1 MTDDQDQQTGG
12 GGAGFSGANPKGPG
26 DLFGKLLGGD
36 RTVFEQIDK
45 NARGLAQSAL
55 AKLDVVSR
63 EEFDAQ
69 SRVLQ
74 RTRERVELLEAE
86 LQRLTAL
93 LEQLD
98 APTAE

>member
-1 MTDDQDQQTGG
+1 MG
-12 GGAGFSGANPKGPG
+12 GGATDSSGTNPKGPG

-36 RTVFEQIDK
+36 RAVFEQIDK

-69 SRVLQ
+69 SRVLE

-93 LEQLD
+93 LEELEPPAAD
-98 APTAE
+98 

>member
-1 MTDDQDQQTGG
+1 MG
-12 GGAGFSGANPKGPG
+12 GGATDSSGANPKGPG

-55 AKLDVVSR
+55 AKLEVVSR

-69 SRVLQ
+69 SRVLE

-93 LEQLD
+93 LEELEPPAAD
-98 APTAE
+98 

>member
-1 MTDDQDQQTGG
+1 MG
-12 GGAGFSGANPKGPG
+12 GGATDSSGANPKGPG

-69 SRVLQ
+69 SRVLE

-93 LEQLD
+93 LEELEPPAAD
-98 APTAE
+98 

>member
-1 MTDDQDQQTGG
+1 MG
-12 GGAGFSGANPKGPG
+12 GGATDSSGANPKGPG

-86 LQRLTAL
+86 LHRLTAL
-93 LEQLD
+93 LEELEPPAAD
-98 APTAE
+98 

>member
-1 MTDDQDQQTGG
+1 MG
-12 GGAGFSGANPKGPG
+12 GGATDSSGANPKSPG
-26 DLFGKLLGGD
+26 DLLGKLLGGD

-69 SRVLQ
+69 SRVLE

-93 LEQLD
+93 LEELEPPAAD
-98 APTAE
+98 

>member
-1 MTDDQDQQTGG
+1 MG
-12 GGAGFSGANPKGPG
+12 GGATDSSGANPKGPG

-69 SRVLQ
+69 TAVLR
-74 RTRERVELLEAE
+74 RTRER
-86 LQRLTAL
+86 
-93 LEQLD
+93 LEQVERDLASLSQSLD
-98 APTAE
+98 SPDGPDDS

>member
-1 MTDDQDQQTGG
+1 MGGRATDS
-12 GGAGFSGANPKGPG
+12 SGTNPKGPG

-93 LEQLD
+93 LEELEPPAAD
-98 APTAE
+98 